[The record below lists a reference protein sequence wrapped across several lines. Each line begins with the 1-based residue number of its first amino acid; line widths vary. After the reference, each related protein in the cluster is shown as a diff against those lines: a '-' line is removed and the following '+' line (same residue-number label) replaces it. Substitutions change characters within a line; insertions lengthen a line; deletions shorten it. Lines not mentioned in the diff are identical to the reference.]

1 MSGARN
7 KATPWWLSG
16 PALLLFA
23 ALLVVPLALTAVLS
37 FNVYDP
43 ATGAKAGEFTLAHYA
58 LVFSDSYYLGI
69 FWRTFW
75 VSGLVTLICVLVGA
89 PEAYVLSRMRNPWRS
104 VLLLVVLAP
113 LLVSVVV
120 RAFGW
125 SMLLGP
131 EGAVNGLLQLLGI
144 GPVKILYT
152 NAAVVIALV
161 HVMLPFMVIPVWTSL
176 QKLDAGVENAALSLS
191 ATPFTTLRRIVLPQ
205 VMPGI
210 LSGSLIVFG
219 LAASSFAIPGLLG
232 GRRLKMVATIVYD
245 EYLSELNWPLG
256 AAVALT
262 LLAANLVVMLSYN
275 RLVEGRYKKALG

>member
-1 MSGARN
+1 MSTLKS

-16 PALLLFA
+16 PALLLFT

-43 ATGAKAGEFTLAHYA
+43 ATGPKSGEFTLAHYA

-75 VSGLVTLICVLVGA
+75 VSALVTLICVLVGA

-104 VLLLVVLAP
+104 ILLLVVLAP

-131 EGAVNGLLQLLGI
+131 EGAVNSLLGLVGI
-144 GPVKILYT
+144 GPVKMLYT
-152 NAAVVIALV
+152 EIAVIIALV

-176 QKLDAGVENAALSLS
+176 QKLDPGVENAALSLKAS
-191 ATPFTTLRRIVLPQ
+191 PFTTLRRIVLPQ

-256 AAVALT
+256 AAVALV
-262 LLAANLVVMLSYN
+262 LLVANLVVMLSYN